1 VARFF
6 IDRPVF
12 AIVISLFLL
21 LAGTLSLIQLPISE
35 FPEIALPTV
44 QVNAS
49 YIGASSDVVEE
60 SVTVP
65 LDQTINGVTDMLY
78 INAVSGDDGNAN
90 ITVTFELERDPDLAA
105 VEVQNRVA
113 QAQSQLPQEVIN
125 QGVTVRKQSPD
136 TLMFFSIHSPAS
148 TYDRLF
154 INNYAYVYVVDRL
167 KRVKGIGDVRVF
179 GSEFGMRIWLRPD
192 RMASLKLT
200 ASDIANVIREQN
212 VQAPAGQIGQPPSAP
227 GQSFQYSVRVKGRL
241 VTVEE
246 FGDIIV
252 GSKPDGSFIR
262 LRDVGRIELGA
273 RDYNFYTELEG
284 HPATMMALSLVP
296 GANALETA
304 KLVHAELD
312 RIRAAFPLGLELKVM
327 YDSSEFVKAS
337 IEEVVRTFVEALIL
351 VLIVVF
357 LFLQSWRATLI
368 PMLAV
373 PVSLVATFAAYQF
386 LGFSVNTLS
395 LFGMVLAIGIVVDD
409 AIVVVEAVE
418 HNMQSRGMSAREAT
432 RLAMDNVQGPVV
444 AIALILAA
452 VFVPMAFIPGVTG
465 QLYKQFAITVA
476 VSTMFSALVALT
488 LTPALCAILLKPHAP
503 DERRGPLAG
512 FFERFNHLFDR
523 VNHHYGRTAA
533 HGARRALAVLG
544 ILGVVVLAIGVL
556 NRVTPSGFVPDED
569 KGAVFMQLVL
579 PDAAAQ
585 VRTIAV
591 ARKVQQIARQ
601 VPGVDTVVTV
611 VGFDLISGTSA
622 PNAAFV
628 IVRLKPW
635 GERPGDNLSVRSVL
649 FKLAMATRNLPE
661 AIAIPFNPPA
671 LPGFGAVSGFS
682 FMLQAQAGQSPQDL
696 ASVANQFVAAASKR
710 PEIGRIATTFSANT
724 PNYRVTVDREKVKKL
739 GVPVDDVFTTFQT
752 FLGGYQVNDFT
763 RFGRNYK
770 VTMQAE
776 APFRQEIS
784 NLSQLF
790 VRNAQGDMVP
800 LDTLTSAT
808 QSTGARFLQRFN
820 LYRTAAFSGSQ
831 AQGASSGDAIR
842 ALEEVA
848 KQVLPKD
855 YGYEWTGQSK
865 QEIEAG
871 NSATI
876 VLGLSIVV
884 VFLFLAALYESWA
897 VPFAV
902 LLATPFGFLGA
913 LIALGLAGIPLNV
926 YGQIGLVTLIGL
938 SAKNAIL
945 IVEFAK
951 LNREK
956 GMPLVESALDA
967 ARLRLRPILMTSLA
981 FILGV
986 LPLAIAS
993 GAGAASKVSIGVTV
1007 IGGMLAATILTTLA
1021 VPAFYVLVQ
1030 GLAERISGQTPS
1042 PPGASTPPAG
1052 GPDGRPT
1059 LPGSRA

>member
-12 AIVISLFLL
+12 AFVISLFLL
-21 LAGTLSLIQLPISE
+21 LAGTLSLIELPVAE

-49 YIGASSDVVEE
+49 YVGASSDVVEE

-78 INAVSGDDGNAN
+78 INAVSGDDGTSN

-105 VEVQNRVA
+105 VEVQNRVS
-113 QAQSQLPQEVIN
+113 QAQSQLPQEVIQ

-136 TLMFFSIHSPAS
+136 TLMYMSVFSPDS

-154 INNYAYVYVVDRL
+154 INNYAYVYIVDRL
-167 KRVKGIGDVRVF
+167 KRVKGIGDARVF

-200 ASDIANVIREQN
+200 AADIARVIREQN
-212 VQAPAGQIGQPPSAP
+212 VQAPAGQIGQPPSAA
-227 GQSFQYSVRVKGRL
+227 GQSFQYSVRVRGRL
-241 VTVEE
+241 VDAEE
-246 FGDIIV
+246 FAAIIV

-262 LRDVGRIELGA
+262 LRDIGRVELGA
-273 RDYNFYTELEG
+273 RDYNYYTELEG
-284 HPATMMALSLVP
+284 KPAVMMALSLVP

-304 KLVHAELD
+304 KLVHAELE
-312 RIRAAFPLGLELKVM
+312 RIRAQFPIGLELKVM
-327 YDSSEFVKAS
+327 YDTSEFVKAS
-337 IEEVVRTFVEALIL
+337 IEEVLQTFVEALVL

-373 PVSLVATFAAYQF
+373 PVSLVATFAAF
-386 LGFSVNTLS
+386 ELLGFSINTLS

-418 HNMQSRGMSAREAT
+418 QNMQAHGLSPQEAT
-432 RLAMDNVQGPVV
+432 RRAMDEVQGPVV

-465 QLYKQFAITVA
+465 QLYKQFAVTVA
-476 VSTMFSALVALT
+476 ISTMFSALVALT
-488 LTPALCAILLKPHAP
+488 LTPAMCAMLLRPHAP
-503 DERRGPLAG
+503 GERRGGLLAG
-512 FFERFNHLFDR
+512 FFERFNRLFDR
-523 VNHHYGRTAA
+523 LHHHYGRAAA

-544 ILGVVVLAIGVL
+544 ILGGVVLAIVAL
-556 NRVTPSGFVPDED
+556 QKITPSGFVPDED
-569 KGAVFMQLVL
+569 KGAVFMQVIL
-579 PDAAAQ
+579 PDAASQ
-585 VRTIAV
+585 PRTVAV
-591 ARKVQQIARQ
+591 ARQVQQIARE
-601 VPGVDTVVTV
+601 VAGVDTVVTV
-611 VGFDLISGTSA
+611 VGHDLISGTSA
-622 PNAAFV
+622 SNAAFV

-635 GERPGDNLSVRSVL
+635 DERTGSDVSVRAIL
-649 FKLAMATRNLPE
+649 MKLAIATRNLPE

-671 LPGFGAVSGFS
+671 LPGFGSVSGFS
-682 FMLQAQAGQSPQDL
+682 FMLQAQGGQSPQDL
-696 ASVANQFVAAASKR
+696 AGVAGRFIAEAQKR

-739 GVPVDDVFTTFQT
+739 GVPVNDVFTTFQT

-776 APFRQEIS
+776 APFRQEIA

-800 LDTLTSAT
+800 LDTLTTAT

-831 AQGASSGDAIR
+831 AATASSGDAIR

-848 KQVLPKD
+848 AQVLPKD

-871 NSATI
+871 NSSTL

-913 LIALGLAGIPLNV
+913 LIALKLVGIPFNV

-956 GMPLVESALDA
+956 GMPLVDSALDA

-986 LPLAIAS
+986 VPLAIAT
-993 GAGAASKVSIGVTV
+993 GAGAASKVSVGITV
-1007 IGGMLAATILTTLA
+1007 FGGMLAATILTTLA
-1021 VPAFYVLVQ
+1021 VPAFYVLIQ
-1030 GLAERISGQTPS
+1030 GLAERWT
-1042 PPGASTPPAG
+1042 GAPEPAAPAPVRADG
-1052 GPDGRPT
+1052 GG
-1059 LPGSRA
+1059 A